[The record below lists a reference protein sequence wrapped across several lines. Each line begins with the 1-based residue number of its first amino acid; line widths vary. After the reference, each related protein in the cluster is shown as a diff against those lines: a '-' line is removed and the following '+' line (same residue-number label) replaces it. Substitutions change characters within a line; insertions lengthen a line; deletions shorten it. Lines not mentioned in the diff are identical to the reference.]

1 MTKGPF
7 VNPLFPDNYYEPAIG
22 LVVFLVTL
30 FVVGKLLVPRLQKT
44 LVERADA
51 IDGGI
56 VRAEGAQAEVRNL
69 ERQYHELL
77 KEARRD
83 AALLREEAREQGAQ
97 IRAELRTQAQAEAR
111 HLIGAAHA
119 QIEADRQAAFA
130 QIRTEIGRLSTDL
143 AGRIIGES
151 LEEDVRQTGIVERFL
166 NELENRRSREIT
178 GRPSAKMS
186 E

>member
-1 MTKGPF
+1 M
-7 VNPLFPDNYYEPAIG
+7 NPLFPDNYYEPVIG
-22 LVVFLVTL
+22 LVTFLITL

-44 LVERADA
+44 LAERADA

-56 VRAEGAQAEVRNL
+56 MRAEEAQAEVRNL
-69 ERQYHELL
+69 QRQYHELL
-77 KEARRD
+77 EEARRE

-97 IRAELRTQAQAEAR
+97 IRAELRAQAQAEAR

-151 LEEDVRQTGIVERFL
+151 LEEDVRHTGIVERFL
-166 NELENRRSREIT
+166 DELENRTVS
-178 GRPSAKMS
+178 
-186 E
+186 